1 LVIVMGGVTVRCYG
15 KTRYFHDRE
24 DAEKQYLEAMVMSEG
39 SERNRYTEVY
49 LQLKEGLDL
58 CTDGSE

>member
-15 KTRYFHDRE
+15 KTRYFHNRE
-24 DAEKQYLEAMVMSEG
+24 DAEKQYLEAMAMSEG